1 MATEKYRTIMINSMR
16 ENLMLLEVR
25 DTREG
30 SLGLRGGLLSQI
42 TITNPRTYPPTSN
55 SMNRHDNKAHNLS
68 FKAMNSYKAQCNYI
82 GLKDMIHKPLN
93 RHA

>member
-1 MATEKYRTIMINSMR
+1 MRRLRIKIMRINYM
-16 ENLMLLEVR
+16 MLEVR
-25 DTREG
+25 DMREG
-30 SLGLRGGLLSQI
+30 TLGFGGGLLSQI
-42 TITNPRTYPPTSN
+42 TITNPRTHPPTSN

>member
-1 MATEKYRTIMINSMR
+1 MIKY
-16 ENLMLLEVR
+16 LEVR

-30 SLGLRGGLLSQI
+30 SLGFEGGLLSQI
-42 TITNPRTYPPTSN
+42 TITNPRTHPPTSN

-82 GLKDMIHKPLN
+82 GLKGSTVNPFN